1 MPSYSTW
8 QASVKHS
15 QDLTHHEH
23 LWKCLNIIKNKQ
35 KDDEKTVKKKK
46 SSMNKDSV
54 VSMEESAALKYQT
67 L

>member
-15 QDLTHHEH
+15 QDLTHHER

-35 KDDEKTVKKKK
+35 KDDEKTVKKK